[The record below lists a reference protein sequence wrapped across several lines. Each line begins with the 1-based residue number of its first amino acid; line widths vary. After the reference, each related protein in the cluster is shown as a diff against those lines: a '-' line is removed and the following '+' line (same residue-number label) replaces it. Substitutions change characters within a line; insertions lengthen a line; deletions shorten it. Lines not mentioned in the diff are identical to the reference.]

1 MRLRLPTPGLVG
13 SPHVHSSCLG
23 PVSFA
28 GMSSYLR
35 LQAPWAFAQVF
46 AHCRFVYKKKV
57 DPPRAH
63 GPKPFCYSS
72 LCIAPPVVAA
82 RAQASRPILQAA
94 AAYIYFISLIRCVL
108 HLAIHPPSSCASIR
122 LAVLLSCSVCLQL
135 YTHFSVE
142 LGPVS
147 PPLFHS
153 FPYQDPDDSSIARS
167 PSSRFRASGQLIQVQ
182 AQLIFWCS
190 LVPLL
195 FELLAGFVFLY
206 LFAHCPCHRLVREQF
221 VALLPRA

>member
-35 LQAPWAFAQVF
+35 LQAPRAFAQVF

-63 GPKPFCYSS
+63 GPKP
-72 LCIAPPVVAA
+72 
-82 RAQASRPILQAA
+82 
-94 AAYIYFISLIRCVL
+94 
-108 HLAIHPPSSCASIR
+108 
-122 LAVLLSCSVCLQL
+122 SVIPHC
-135 YTHFSVE
+135 
-142 LGPVS
+142 VS
-147 PPLFHS
+147 PPPWWRRALRHPALFFRPQQPIFILFLLYVVYCIWLYTPLPPVRLSAWPSCYPAQYVYSCTPTSVWSLARSHLLS
-153 FPYQDPDDSSIARS
+153 SIPFPYQDPDDSSIARS

-182 AQLIFWCS
+182 AQLIFGV
-190 LVPLL
+190 L
-195 FELLAGFVFLY
+195 
-206 LFAHCPCHRLVREQF
+206 
-221 VALLPRA
+221 